1 MESFWEI
8 FTLLTGILYIILEIR
23 QHNFMWVVGVLTA
36 LAAMYVFFQQSLFA
50 SFGLNCYYLVVSF
63 IGLWQ
68 WHKDSDAL
76 TVSTGSTSMSA
87 EGTKAA
93 DEKSQIHLRTLTLGV
108 IIGSSAVFVLMTLGL
123 GWMANKLG
131 DPMSH
136 LDVAVAVLSAI
147 ATWWL
152 SRSYKEQWL
161 LWIVADALT
170 TWLCVS
176 QHLWWMTAL
185 YSAYTI
191 SAIYGY
197 WHWKKHGQAIE

>member
-1 MESFWEI
+1 MGSFWEI

-36 LAAMYVFFQQSLFA
+36 LAAMWVFFQQSLFA

-68 WHKDSDAL
+68 WSKDARSMEERKAINESSDI
-76 TVSTGSTSMSA
+76 TKA
-87 EGTKAA
+87 EGES
-93 DEKSQIHLRTLTLGV
+93 DHQIRLRTLSLGMAL
-108 IIGSSAVFVLMTLGL
+108 GSLAVFVTMTIVL
-123 GWMANKLG
+123 GWLADKLG

-170 TWLCVS
+170 TWLCIS
-176 QHLWWMTAL
+176 QNLWWMTVL
-185 YSAYTI
+185 YAAYTL
-191 SAIYGY
+191 SAGYGY
-197 WHWKKHGQAIE
+197 WHWKKHGQTIS

>member
-1 MESFWEI
+1 MGSFWEI

-36 LAAMYVFFQQSLFA
+36 LAAMWVFFQQSLYA

-68 WHKDSDAL
+68 WSKDARTLNENSAKLRDDADRAGESDH
-76 TVSTGSTSMSA
+76 
-87 EGTKAA
+87 
-93 DEKSQIHLRTLTLGV
+93 QIRLRTLSLGMAL
-108 IIGSSAVFVLMTLGL
+108 GSLAVFVTMTIVL
-123 GWMANKLG
+123 GWLADKLG

-176 QHLWWMTAL
+176 QNLWWMTAL
-185 YSAYTI
+185 YAAYTL
-191 SAIYGY
+191 SAGYGY
-197 WHWKKHGQAIE
+197 WHWKRHGQTIS